1 MPFERRQKKIPAP
14 IPTITAGAPITP
26 PTMGP
31 TGIEFLDIEREVLD
45 CVEPGYRP
53 VEDKDEAGDGPEV
66 EVLLGIV
73 VVVEFSV
80 IGELHPDIVVDFD
93 DDAVPMTVE
102 NARPTCP
109 V

>member
-1 MPFERRQKKIPAP
+1 MLLQLPQGIFRMGIVVGEVD
-14 IPTITAGAPITP
+14 AGI
-26 PTMGP
+26 
-31 TGIEFLDIEREVLD
+31 GIEV
-45 CVEPGYRP
+45 
-53 VEDKDEAGDGPEV
+53 EV

-73 VVVEFSV
+73 VVVEFSM
-80 IGELHPDIVVDFD
+80 IGKLDSDIVVDFD

>member
-1 MPFERRQKKIPAP
+1 
-14 IPTITAGAPITP
+14 
-26 PTMGP
+26 MGP
-31 TGIEFLDIEREVLD
+31 TGIEFLDIGKEVLD

-53 VEDKDEAGDGPEV
+53 AEDKDKAGDGPEVEDEVEV

-73 VVVEFSV
+73 VVVEFSM
-80 IGELHPDIVVDFD
+80 IGKLDSDIVVDFD